1 MYKILEE
8 KETKTL
14 NQIEIDNIIDNSINL
29 SILLDLKEVLKSCI
43 YKYYIANK
51 NLDISSKKVF
61 KTDEKN
67 SIIKSTNK
75 VKVLSLKGVK
85 GV

>member
-1 MYKILEE
+1 MYETLEFYDS
-8 KETKTL
+8 
-14 NQIEIDNIIDNSINL
+14 NGF
-29 SILLDLKEVLKSCI
+29 DLKDVLKSCI

-75 VKVLSLKGVK
+75 VKVLSSERS
-85 GV
+85 

>member
-1 MYKILEE
+1 MYETLEFYDS
-8 KETKTL
+8 
-14 NQIEIDNIIDNSINL
+14 NGF
-29 SILLDLKEVLKSCI
+29 DLKEVLKSCI

-67 SIIKSTNK
+67 CIIKSTNE
-75 VKVLSLKGVK
+75 VKVLSSERS
-85 GV
+85 

>member
-1 MYKILEE
+1 MYETLEFYDS
-8 KETKTL
+8 
-14 NQIEIDNIIDNSINL
+14 NGF
-29 SILLDLKEVLKSCI
+29 DLKEVLKSCI

-75 VKVLSLKGVK
+75 LKVLSSERS
-85 GV
+85 

>member
-1 MYKILEE
+1 MYETLEFY
-8 KETKTL
+8 
-14 NQIEIDNIIDNSINL
+14 NSNGF
-29 SILLDLKEVLKSCI
+29 DLKEVLKSCI

-75 VKVLSLKGVK
+75 VKVLSSERS
-85 GV
+85 